1 MSERLYTVSIGKVA
15 QREIRSLDQTV
26 RARVIKAIRTLSN
39 PRPEGCIKLVGSSNL
54 WRIRIGDWRV
64 LYEIADENSEV
75 IIVGVRHRSRAYD

>member
-1 MSERLYTVSIGKVA
+1 VSERFYAVNIGKAA

-26 RARVIKAIRTLSN
+26 RTRVIKAIRTLNN
-39 PRPEGCIKLVGSSNL
+39 PRPAGCIKLAGSSNL

-64 LYEIADENSEV
+64 LYEIADENKEV